1 VKRRLRLRRE
11 DDFQRALKGR
21 RVFVGQAL
29 VAFFGPS
36 TEGRLRIGIAIS
48 RQLKGSVRRNRARR
62 RLREAAR
69 LRLLADDSLDAGL
82 GIPFDVVLIA
92 RPAALGL
99 PTAAIESEVAV
110 VRDRLQKSAA
120 PQESAAPQA
129 PGERR

>member
-1 VKRRLRLRRE
+1 MKRRVRLRRE
-11 DDFQRALKGR
+11 DDFQRVLKGR

-29 VAFFGPS
+29 VAFFRPS

-69 LRLLADDSLDAGL
+69 RRLLADDSLGAGL

-92 RPAALGL
+92 RPAALSL
-99 PTAAIESEVAV
+99 PMAAIEAEVVA
-110 VRDRLQKSAA
+110 VRDRLPRSGA
-120 PQESAAPQA
+120 PEAVAAPQA
-129 PGERR
+129 SGGRR